1 MSDVFSTAKR
11 SEVMRRVRSSG
22 TALEK
27 RVVEL
32 ARAAG
37 ARLRTNSKHLPGA
50 PDVVAPAAK
59 VAVFVHGCFWHQHSC
74 SRGSRQP
81 TSNVEYW
88 TRKLERNVRRDR
100 RVARELRA
108 LGWTVVTVWE
118 CQLKTPERVRRRL
131 VRYLGAP
138 PGIERRSKPRRAAN
152 DR

>member
-1 MSDVFSTAKR
+1 MSDVFGAAQR
-11 SEVMRRVRSSG
+11 SDVMRRVRSSG

-27 RVVEL
+27 RVLEL

-37 ARLRTNSKHLPGA
+37 ARLRTNSKDLPGA

-59 VAVFVHGCFWHQHSC
+59 VAVFAHGCFWHQHSC
-74 SRGSRQP
+74 SRGSRRP
-81 TSNVEYW
+81 ASNAEYW

-118 CQLKTPERVRRRL
+118 CQLKTPERVQRRL
-131 VRYLGAP
+131 VRYLSAP
-138 PGIERRSKPRRAAN
+138 PNTKPSSKPRRAAN

>member
-22 TALEK
+22 TAPEK
-27 RVVEL
+27 RVLEL
-32 ARAAG
+32 ARSAG
-37 ARLRTNSKHLPGA
+37 ARLHTNSKHLPGA
-50 PDVVAPAAK
+50 PDVVAPAAH

-74 SRGSRQP
+74 SRGSRRP
-81 TSNVEYW
+81 AANAEYW

-118 CQLKTPERVRRRL
+118 CQLKTPERVQRRL
-131 VRYLGAP
+131 VRYLSASAS
-138 PGIERRSKPRRAAN
+138 SKSRRAAN